1 MISLR
6 SVGPPLCVPRD
17 ADGWP
22 RFLNGEITH
31 QVPAMPGLFHLWL
44 NAVLTRAPV
53 ETRVPAKA
61 PKTVH
66 FRHHAKASRSP
77 FMKRGGLGCLPRY
90 PGGGGFRALPARGH
104 GRILTGLVPARSK
117 ASSSPRFPAP

>member
-1 MISLR
+1 MRMDGRAFSTVRSRTRYLR
-6 SVGPPLCVPRD
+6 
-17 ADGWP
+17 W
-22 RFLNGEITH
+22 
-31 QVPAMPGLFHLWL
+31 PGLFHLWL

-77 FMKRGGLGCLPRY
+77 FMKRGGLGCLPQIAGEEGFEPCRPPRPWPHSDRFG
-90 PGGGGFRALPARGH
+90 PGPFEGVLVSPVPGTLTFGAL
-104 GRILTGLVPARSK
+104 RST
-117 ASSSPRFPAP
+117 